1 MASSVT
7 PAGSFYDFATLAN
20 LRSRA
25 SSSPGSDQETRSR
38 VAAEFE
44 SAFMQ
49 LMLQS
54 MKEASQPLKSELFE
68 SQATDFVED
77 MFITEVSHFI
87 AMRQSLGVGKW
98 IDSTLEKSG
107 VLPGS
112 DVSNEQADSN
122 DG

>member
-1 MASSVT
+1 MTDTIAS
-7 PAGSFYDFATLAN
+7 AGSFYDFADLAN
-20 LRSRA
+20 LRARA
-25 SSSPGSDQETRSR
+25 AASPGGDKETRSR

-107 VLPGS
+107 VLPGN

>member
-1 MASSVT
+1 MADSVT
-7 PAGSFYDFATLAN
+7 PAGSFYDFADLAN
-20 LRSRA
+20 LRARA
-25 SSSPGSDQETRSR
+25 ASSPGSDQETRTR

-49 LMLQS
+49 MMLQS
-54 MKEASQPLKSELFE
+54 MKEASQPLKSELFQ

-107 VLPGS
+107 VLPGN
-112 DVSNEQADSN
+112 DVAGETAGN
-122 DG
+122 DNG